1 MFQRILLCGEYQFK
15 TKNGQSVE
23 ARGSFE
29 KISLRGNAAYRNVF
43 LAHLPQME
51 FWAG

>member
-1 MFQRILLCGEYQFK
+1 MFQRILVCGEYQFK

-29 KISLRGNAAYRNVF
+29 EPPATTAPAA
-43 LAHLPQME
+43 
-51 FWAG
+51 AG